1 MTLTRKQK
9 AAMLLMSL
17 DTATASELL
26 RDVKPEIVRE
36 LAIELAYLDAAGYAT
51 TQQSLEY
58 VKEFW
63 SGLRLKEGFKIKNF
77 LREMLKNT
85 VGGDK
90 AEQIQ
95 KEIKGLLQQRDPFIP
110 VRQSDAQ
117 TIAAVLK
124 DEHSQAVAVALSEL
138 TPKKS
143 SDVLKLLEENMRLT
157 VVARMTASERVT
169 PEAKTRIA
177 EMICEKLRGLKTDNR
192 AAQQQMHP
200 EQSLRKVAVMLRNL
214 SRELRDGL
222 LKAIR
227 DKDAEAAEKVGN
239 LMIIWEDI
247 PLVTD
252 RSLQQILRE
261 IEARDLALALTKADA
276 AIVSKIRANI
286 SERAAQTLDEEASLM
301 SAPKKE
307 DIEKARDGIVAVLR
321 SKNQN
326 GELAFIEQE

>member
-17 DTATASELL
+17 DTATTSELL

-58 VKEFW
+58 VKEFC
-63 SGLRLKEGFKIKNF
+63 SGLRVKEGFKIKNF
-77 LREMLKNT
+77 LGEMLKNA
-85 VGGDK
+85 VGSDK

-95 KEIKGLLQQRDPFIP
+95 GQIKGLLQQRDPFIP
-110 VRQSDAQ
+110 VRQADAQ

-124 DEHSQAVAVALSEL
+124 DEHPQAVAVALSEL

-143 SDVLKLLEENMRLT
+143 SDVLKMLEENLRLT
-157 VVARMTASERVT
+157 VIARMTIGEKVT

-177 EMICEKLRGLKTDNR
+177 EMICEKLKGLKTDKG
-192 AAQQQMHP
+192 AAQQQMLP
-200 EQSLRKVAVMLRNL
+200 EQSLRKVAVILRNL

-261 IEARDLALALTKADA
+261 IEARDLALALTKTDA
-276 AIVSKIRANI
+276 GIVSKIRANI